1 MGIETLLLGGLAA
14 ASVASTLF
22 QEQPAAPPKAAVPA
36 VAADAARTAG
46 ATVRVGV
53 NDEDKDKADQ
63 EYAKPFVEQRKQAKT
78 ITGLGRGGL
87 AI

>member
-22 QEQPAAPPKAAVPA
+22 APTPSVPKVQQPAM
-36 VAADAARTAG
+36 AADAARDSG
-46 ATVRVGV
+46 STVRVGV
-53 NDEDKDKADQ
+53 RDETEETDPTMP
-63 EYAKPFVEQRKQAKT
+63 ESTFVEQRKQAKT

-87 AI
+87 AL

>member
-1 MGIETLLLGGLAA
+1 MGIETILLGALGA

-22 QEQPAAPPKAAVPA
+22 ASSPSVPKVEQPAGAAE
-36 VAADAARTAG
+36 AARDAG

-53 NDEDKDKADQ
+53 RDETEDSDDVQ
-63 EYAKPFVEQRKQAKT
+63 SDTTFVEQRKTAQT
-78 ITGLGRGGL
+78 LNGLGRGGL

>member
-1 MGIETLLLGGLAA
+1 MGIETLLMGGLAA

-22 QEQPAAPPKAAVPA
+22 QSQPEVPKAAVPA
-36 VAADAARTAG
+36 VAADAARDAG

-53 NDEDKDKADQ
+53 NDEDTAKADT
-63 EYAKPFVEQRKQAKT
+63 EYGQPFVEQRKQAKT

>member
-22 QEQPAAPPKAAVPA
+22 APQPTAPQVQQPAG
-36 VAADAARTAG
+36 AADAARASG

-53 NDEDKDKADQ
+53 RDETEESDTPQ
-63 EYAKPFVEQRKQAKT
+63 VTTPFTEQRKRAQT
-78 ITGLGRGGL
+78 INGLGRGGL

>member
-1 MGIETLLLGGLAA
+1 MGIETLLLGALGA

-22 QEQPAAPPKAAVPA
+22 ATQASAPQVTPPAG
-36 VAADAARTAG
+36 AADAARAAG

-53 NDEDKDKADQ
+53 PDETKESDDQ
-63 EYAKPFVEQRKQAKT
+63 QVTTPFTEQRKRAQT
-78 ITGLGRGGL
+78 INGLGRGGL

>member
-22 QEQPAAPPKAAVPA
+22 QPQPSVPKAQVPA
-36 VAADAARTAG
+36 VAADAARSSG
-46 ATVRVGV
+46 ATVQVGV
-53 NDEDKDKADQ
+53 QDEKKEDGDTS
-63 EYAKPFVEQRKQAKT
+63 YAKPFVEQRKQAKT

>member
-1 MGIETLLLGGLAA
+1 MGIETLLLGALGA

-22 QEQPAAPPKAAVPA
+22 ASTPKVPQAQTPAT
-36 VAADAARTAG
+36 AADSARDAG

-53 NDEDKDKADQ
+53 RDEDDDGTDPMAEKT
-63 EYAKPFVEQRKQAKT
+63 FVEQRKTAQT
-78 ITGLGRGGL
+78 INGLGRGGL

>member
-1 MGIETLLLGGLAA
+1 MGIETLLLGALGA

-22 QEQPAAPPKAAVPA
+22 APTPSVPQAQVPA
-36 VAADAARTAG
+36 TAADAARASG
-46 ATVRVGV
+46 AKVQVGV
-53 NDEDKDKADQ
+53 RDETEDSENQPGQAT
-63 EYAKPFVEQRKQAKT
+63 FTEQRKQAQT